1 MGPTDTGLLPAAFPA
16 TLLGEDTGPQLPGGP
31 GGLGRG
37 PRRLARGSDRGPLAL
52 WVPTEAFIPSSASP
66 ESSGLGLSSDSHRG
80 CCPGNLPP
88 QERSGL
94 PGYRAPRLLGSA
106 HAPPSRPQ
114 KRPSSMPWP
123 LRLCPAWPPS
133 PSVLFLGTGIQV
145 RSPGVQSW
153 PLHGH
158 LCPWRTGLNP
168 AAEQPWGRA
177 TPGASDGGSEGI
189 LLSGGGEIVN
199 LE

>member
-16 TLLGEDTGPQLPGGP
+16 TLLGEDTGPQLPRGP

-37 PRRLARGSDRGPLAL
+37 PHRLARGSDRGPLAL

-94 PGYRAPRLLGSA
+94 PGFPAPRLLGSA

-145 RSPGVQSW
+145 RSLGV
-153 PLHGH
+153 GH

-168 AAEQPWGRA
+168 AAEQPWAELPLGPLMGEVKGSCSAGVGR
-177 TPGASDGGSEGI
+177 S
-189 LLSGGGEIVN
+189 
-199 LE
+199 